1 MKTMVYF
8 SIFSSRNLNFCTVIE
23 LHEVRLLRYSAQ
35 LHVVNPAACD
45 MLRPRILAN
54 RVNSRYLLVANYRDN
69 FFVVKVA
76 QPFVSI

>member
-8 SIFSSRNLNFCTVIE
+8 SIFSSRNLNFCTVVE
-23 LHEVRLLRYSAQ
+23 LDEVRLLRYSAQ

-45 MLRPRILAN
+45 MLRILAN